1 MGRESKVRIV
11 IQVPTNHTMEVPRGT
26 EAMVAELFEAAGL
39 IGEYTLYLGEFV
51 RGGPHIQGLSVRN
64 LVEGRV
70 IKIRVQPGSNT
81 TSQMLKMM
89 VPEGQ
94 DAQEFLTRLQRAEGQ
109 LAVESKSKRVQKKM
123 RRLFRALRG
132 DDFSITSVPQEAI
145 EELDFDTLEALDRML
160 QSLARNSFLIKPG
173 KEQGSY
179 VWLETFRQA
188 MAQSGYDPTADEA
201 HERKVPKEE
210 ETEEDKVLSR
220 VLEIEEEIE
229 LCESS
234 TAGNLFKYNDAAVEL
249 TRDED
254 TLSNLLRQVETQNAI
269 VEKSRKR
276 EAVFAEEMTK
286 LAEKTKALKGELD
299 DLNKRLDAIDEERK
313 MNAVKS
319 QAEKLFVGLTSDER
333 ANILAALAGIPA

>member
-1 MGRESKVRIV
+1 MSRDSKVRIV

-51 RGGPHIQGLSVRN
+51 RGGPHIQGLSVRG

-70 IKIRVQPGSNT
+70 IKIRVQPGSNS

-132 DDFSITSVPQEAI
+132 DDFSIISVSQEAI
-145 EELDFDTLEALDRML
+145 EELDYDTPEALDRML
-160 QSLARNSFLIKPG
+160 QSLARNNFVIKNG
-173 KEQGSY
+173 KEPGSY
-179 VWLETFRQA
+179 IWLETFRQA
-188 MAQSGYDPTADEA
+188 MTQSGYDPTADEV

-210 ETEEDKVLSR
+210 DSEENKVLSR
-220 VLEIEEEIE
+220 ILEIEEEIE
-229 LCESS
+229 RCGSS
-234 TAGNLFKYNDAAVEL
+234 TAENLFKYNDAAIEL

-276 EAVFAEEMTK
+276 ETALAAEMKKQLDKE
-286 LAEKTKALKGELD
+286 KALKGELD

-313 MNAVKS
+313 ISTVKS
-319 QAEKLFVGLTSDER
+319 QAEKLLAGLTPVER
-333 ANILAALAGIPA
+333 ANILASLTNTPA